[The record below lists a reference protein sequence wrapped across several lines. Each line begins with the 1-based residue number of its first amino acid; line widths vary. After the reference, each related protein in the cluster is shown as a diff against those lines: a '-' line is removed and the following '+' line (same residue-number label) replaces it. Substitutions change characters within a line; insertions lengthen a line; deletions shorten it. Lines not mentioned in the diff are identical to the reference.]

1 MASLKLPEIV
11 PSPNKD
17 TERLRNAFQG
27 IGTNEKELI
36 LVLGH
41 RNAQQRREIR
51 ETYQKLYNESLLDRL
66 QSELSGDFRNAI
78 VLWTCDPPERDAKF
92 ARDALKVK
100 RKGIKQLQ
108 ILVEI
113 ACASSPNHLMAVRQ
127 AYCSLFDCS
136 LEEDIIAS
144 VSQPLTKILVG
155 LVSSFR
161 HDKVTVNLEV
171 AKSEAE
177 KLHEAINNKKL
188 DDDHFVWILSTRNVF
203 QIRETFASYK
213 QLYGKTYEEDIKTCG
228 KGDLTSLLNV
238 VAWCIECPEK
248 HFAKV
253 IRDSIVGLGTDE
265 DSLNRAIV
273 TRAEIDLLKVRFEYA
288 NMYKSS
294 LDDDVIGDTSGDY
307 MEFLLTLLGKGPKGY

>member
-11 PSPNKD
+11 PSPNTD

-177 KLHEAINNKKL
+177 KLHEAINNNKL

-213 QLYGKTYEEDIKTCG
+213 QLYGKTFEEDIKTCG

-238 VAWCIECPEK
+238 VVWCIECPEK

-253 IRDSIVGLGTDE
+253 TDS
-265 DSLNRAIV
+265 SH
-273 TRAEIDLLKVRFEYA
+273 
-288 NMYKSS
+288 
-294 LDDDVIGDTSGDY
+294 
-307 MEFLLTLLGKGPKGY
+307 

>member
-11 PSPNKD
+11 PSPNQD
-17 TERLRNAFQG
+17 TVRLRNAFQG
-27 IGTNEKELI
+27 LGTDEKELI

-41 RNAQQRREIR
+41 RNAQQRKEIK
-51 ETYQKLYNESLLDRL
+51 ETYQKLYNESLIDRL

-78 VLWTCDPPERDAKF
+78 VLWTYDPPERDAKY
-92 ARDALKVK
+92 ARDALKAR

-113 ACASSPNHLMAVRQ
+113 ACASTPNHLMAVRQ

-136 LEEDIIAS
+136 LEEDIITS

-155 LVSSFR
+155 LVSSYR
-161 HDKVTVNLEV
+161 HNEVTVNLDV

-177 KLHEAINNKKL
+177 KLHEAINNKQL
-188 DDDHFVWILSTRNVF
+188 DDDHIVWILSTRNVF
-203 QIRETFASYK
+203 QLRETFASYK
-213 QLYGKTYEEDIKTCG
+213 QLYDKTFEEDINNCG
-228 KGDLTSLLNV
+228 KGDLASLLNV
-238 VAWCIECPEK
+238 VVLCLDCPEK

-253 IRDSIVGLGTDE
+253 VRDSIVGLGTDE

-273 TRAEIDLLKVRFEYA
+273 TRAEIDLLKVRFEYT

-307 MEFLLTLLGKGPKGY
+307 MEFLLTLLGKGPKGD

>member
-11 PSPNKD
+11 PSPNTD

-27 IGTNEKELI
+27 IGTNENELI

-41 RNAQQRREIR
+41 RNARQRREIR

-213 QLYGKTYEEDIKTCG
+213 QLYGKTFEEDIKTCG

-238 VAWCIECPEK
+238 VVWCIECPEK

-307 MEFLLTLLGKGPKGY
+307 MEFLLTLLGKRPKGY

>member
-11 PSPNKD
+11 PSPNTD

-27 IGTNEKELI
+27 IGTDEKELI

-41 RNAQQRREIR
+41 RNAQQRKEIR
-51 ETYQKLYNESLLDRL
+51 ETYQQRYNESLLDRL

-78 VLWTCDPPERDAKF
+78 VLWTCDPAERDAKF

-155 LVSSFR
+155 LVSSYR
-161 HDKVTVNLEV
+161 HNKVTVSLEV

-203 QIRETFASYK
+203 QIRETLASYK
-213 QLYGKTYEEDIKTCG
+213 QLYGKTLEEDIKTCG
-228 KGDLTSLLNV
+228 KGDLISLLNV
-238 VAWCIECPEK
+238 VVWCIECPEK

-307 MEFLLTLLGKGPKGY
+307 MDFLLTLLGKGPKGC

>member
-11 PSPNKD
+11 PSPNTD

-27 IGTNEKELI
+27 IGTDEKELI

-41 RNAQQRREIR
+41 RNAQQRKEIR
-51 ETYQKLYNESLLDRL
+51 ETYQQRYNESLLDRL

-78 VLWTCDPPERDAKF
+78 VLWTCDPAERDAKF

-155 LVSSFR
+155 LVSSYR
-161 HDKVTVNLEV
+161 HNKVTVSLEV

-203 QIRETFASYK
+203 QIRETLASYK
-213 QLYGKTYEEDIKTCG
+213 QLYGKTFEEDIKTCG
-228 KGDLTSLLNV
+228 KGDLISLLNV
-238 VAWCIECPEK
+238 VVWCIECPEK

-307 MEFLLTLLGKGPKGY
+307 MDFLLTLLGKGPKGC